1 MNSEALEEMR
11 LYQDMEDAEL
21 AERARRG
28 DNDALDFLMS

>member
-21 AERARRG
+21 AERARRFS
-28 DNDALDFLMS
+28 DEQI